1 MKAVE
6 LKPVDFNA
14 ASNLSATP
22 VQLSTPTRK
31 QNERWTKHLSEADV
45 WPSGQQEISR
55 AQPSRAEQRKVIH
68 IGGNP
73 RVRKSRTSRELNGLH
88 KASRNHIRPRGI
100 HGIPRDITKLQLK
113 IIGHC
118 TDLKEPYGLRD
129 LTKPHGFF
137 QGHKGPQRS

>member
-45 WPSGQQEISR
+45 WPSGQQEIGR

-68 IGGNP
+68 RWESESSKEQDFKGTQWTP
-73 RVRKSRTSRELNGLH
+73 QSLAEPHKTSRN
-88 KASRNHIRPRGI
+88 SRDP
-100 HGIPRDITKLQLK
+100 T
-113 IIGHC
+113 
-118 TDLKEPYGLRD
+118 
-129 LTKPHGFF
+129 
-137 QGHKGPQRS
+137 